1 MQEREFLLVPVFGQ
15 GSNNTKIFPNL
26 NIQQLARSKGFPLDP
41 YWSNYLSFMWP
52 NTSWT
57 WGQK

>member
-41 YWSNYLSFMWP
+41 YWSNYLSFM
-52 NTSWT
+52 
-57 WGQK
+57 